1 MSENLD
7 SDRLEAE
14 EVLSEAQLKEVES
27 DVTLPLDEQA
37 KQILGA
43 NDRGDYTI
51 PAENLYPHQWLWDSC
66 FVAIGLRH
74 IDVDRA

>member
-1 MSENLD
+1 MSYTETMSENLD

-51 PAENLYPHQWLWDSC
+51 PAETSIRISGCGTAALWPLVC
-66 FVAIGLRH
+66 AI
-74 IDVDRA
+74 